1 MYEFCIMNPTTSLAP
16 DQWTKSIKPQHR
28 NISNILAF
36 ALLPLSGFATDIY
49 LPSLPGMAADMR
61 VSGLQIQFT
70 ITLFLISYGL
80 SQLFIGSILDSY
92 GRYHTGLA
100 SLVVFALASIAI
112 ATTHSIQLIYLMRM
126 VQGITVGFVVAGKRA
141 FFVDLYTGDKLK
153 HYLGLFSIIWSTGPI
168 IAPFVGGYLQTLFGW
183 RANFYFLAAL
193 GSVLALLEF
202 IYSGETLP
210 QRTPFRLKRVINI
223 YKGMFTTV
231 PFVLGIAMLGLSYAM
246 VMVCNMTAPFIIEH
260 HLQFNAVT
268 TGYCSLILGFAWM
281 LGGFISKATIH
292 YPFFRKLAVNT
303 GLQTLSVLAMLLCLQ
318 FFDNLY
324 VLVGFAFAVHVGA
337 GYTFNNYMTFSMT
350 RFPQNAGI
358 ASGLTGGLN
367 FLMVSGLSYV
377 IISCFP
383 ARDGRNLGWSY
394 LLLSVLV
401 ITVLLLAKRNATSN
415 AASIAG
421 SK

>member
-1 MYEFCIMNPTTSLAP
+1 MYEFCIMNPTTSFVP
-16 DQWTKSIKPQHR
+16 GQWTKSIKPQHR

-49 LPSLPGMAADMR
+49 LPSLPGMAADMQ
-61 VSGLQIQFT
+61 VSGMQVQFT
-70 ITLFLISYGL
+70 ITIFLISYGI

-92 GRYHTGLA
+92 GRYNT
-100 SLVVFALASIAI
+100 SLVSLIVFALASITI
-112 ATTHSIQLIYLMRM
+112 ATTHSIAVIYLMRV

-153 HYLGLFSIIWSTGPI
+153 NYLGLFSIIWSTGPI
-168 IAPFVGGYLQTLFGW
+168 IAPFVGGYLQTSFGW

-193 GSVLALLEF
+193 GSILALLEF

-210 QRTPFRLKRVINI
+210 QRTPFQLKRVVNI
-223 YKGMFTTV
+223 YKGMLTNL
-231 PFVLGIAMLGLSYAM
+231 PFVLGVAMLGLSYAI

-281 LGGFISKATIH
+281 LGGFISKATIQ

-303 GLQTLSVLAMLLCLQ
+303 GLQVLFILAMLLCLQ

-324 VLVGFAFAVHVGA
+324 ILVGFAFAVHVGA

-358 ASGLTGGLN
+358 ASGLIGGFT
-367 FLMVSGLSYV
+367 FLTVSGLSYV
-377 IISCFP
+377 IIRCFP
-383 ARDGRNLGWSY
+383 ARDGHNLGWSY
-394 LLLSVLV
+394 LLLSGLV
-401 ITVLLLAKRNATSN
+401 ITVLLLFRKR
-415 AASIAG
+415 AAAVNN
-421 SK
+421 